1 MKFRITSKDLIIFV
15 IFCLFLLYLCAI
27 SVLNFI
33 NFGAEGRL
41 WGLNPIPAFSGVYL
55 PITLLLFF
63 VALIMIFSSVSSY
76 IFEKDGKKGLGI
88 IVKEKEEKGYSNWAK
103 DKDIKTD
110 RDVEKIITTDPTL
123 KAAGVPLCTGK
134 NNEMWVDNGE
144 YHTLVIGSSGSGK
157 SRCVVKPMVN
167 LLAKKGESMIITD
180 PKGELYVASA
190 NKLKELGYKV
200 IVLNFRDPLK
210 GNAWNP
216 LTLPYQYYKNG
227 NMDKATELLDDV
239 ALNILYDANNKGEP
253 FWERSAADYFSGL
266 ALGLFQDAKEEEI
279 NINSISLMATV
290 GDERLGA
297 SNYSKEY
304 FLLKGESSSAYT
316 FASGTIN
323 APNDT
328 KGGIVST
335 FRQKIRLFASRENLS
350 EMLGHS
356 DFSIL
361 DIGREK
367 TAVFI
372 VVHDEKTTYHAL
384 ATIFIKQ
391 CYETLIDVAQE
402 NSGKLPIRTNFILDE
417 FANMPPLKDVDSM
430 VTAARSR
437 QMRFTF
443 IIQNFAQ
450 LNDVYGKEVAEVI
463 RGNCGN
469 TIYLISTELAALEEI
484 SKMCGEVK
492 SKEKDKT
499 ASTPLVTVTDLQK
512 LKLGEAILMR
522 IRKSPFKT
530 KLPFNDKVDWGY
542 QVVDANFPQR
552 EAKPVALFDMKA
564 FVNEKKKEKSMA
576 NFGNNPFGSP
586 NGFGSNPFD
595 IPINPFASNNPFA
608 ASNPFGSN
616 PQTSSSLNPFDNNKI
631 DLDAMMR
638 DIDKKIAELD
648 AEEARQKEAL
658 NNKLPDNKAMTEAA
672 LKNLEDSVKKP
683 NIDDYL
689 GMTMKFDSTKLNEA
703 AKEESK
709 KLDDKV
715 SSPKIEPVEPKVILP
730 DPIMEAKSAE
740 AKPIEEKPKEE
751 VKVEIPELKVEE
763 SDVKPE
769 PMKVSIDTNYE
780 LPNYASVTDAKDN
793 DIVEILDEEPKPEI
807 KTTPVTND
815 NLVIESNKEDKPK
828 INVDVDSV
836 VVNNNIISD
845 DEFFDDFFGDDDY

>member
-63 VALIMIFSSVSSY
+63 LALIMIFSSVSSY
-76 IFEKDGKKGLGI
+76 VFEREKKGLGI
-88 IVKEKEEKGYSNWAK
+88 IVKEKEEKGYSSWAK

-110 RDVEKIITTDPTL
+110 RDIAKVITTDATL
-123 KAAGVPLCTGK
+123 NAAGVPLCTGK

-180 PKGELYVASA
+180 PKGELYVAAA

-216 LTLPYQYYKNG
+216 LTLPYQYYKMG

-253 FWERSAADYFSGL
+253 FWEKSAADYFSGL

-279 NINSISLMATV
+279 NINSISLMATI
-290 GDERLGA
+290 GEERLGA
-297 SNYSKEY
+297 SNYAKEY

-323 APNDT
+323 APSDT

-402 NSGKLPIRTNFILDE
+402 NGGKLPIRTNFILDE

-512 LKLGEAILMR
+512 LKFGEAILMR

-542 QVVDANFPQR
+542 QASDASFPQR
-552 EAKPVALFDMKA
+552 AAKPVALFDIKG

-576 NFGNNPFGSP
+576 NFGNSP
-586 NGFGSNPFD
+586 FGSNPGFGGNPFD
-595 IPINPFASNNPFA
+595 MPFNPFASNNPFA
-608 ASNPFGSN
+608 TSNPFQSTPIKSEPSNPFGGS
-616 PQTSSSLNPFDNNKI
+616 NKI

-648 AEEARQKEAL
+648 AEEARQKENL
-658 NNKLPDNKAMTEAA
+658 NNKIPDSKAMTEAA

-689 GMTMKFDSTKLNEA
+689 GMTMKLDTS
-703 AKEESK
+703 
-709 KLDDKV
+709 KLDSK
-715 SSPKIEPVEPKVILP
+715 PKEDI
-730 DPIMEAKSAE
+730 
-740 AKPIEEKPKEE
+740 KPIEK
-751 VKVEIPELKVEE
+751 EIPIEQPKQKKVEE
-763 SDVKPE
+763 EPKLTEKIPEIISEKEVTPKEIPKPIESEINKSE
-769 PMKVSIDTNYE
+769 PIKVSIDTNYE
-780 LPNYASVTDAKDN
+780 LPSYNDLSSEKDTE
-793 DIVEILDEEPKPEI
+793 DVEVLDEVPKTEI

-815 NLVIESNKEDKPK
+815 NLVIESKKEDKPK

>member
-63 VALIMIFSSVSSY
+63 LALIMIFSSVSSY
-76 IFEKDGKKGLGI
+76 VFEREKKGLGI
-88 IVKEKEEKGYSNWAK
+88 IVKEKEEKGYSSWAK

-110 RDVEKIITTDPTL
+110 RDVAKVITTDATL
-123 KAAGVPLCTGK
+123 NAAGVPLCTGK

-180 PKGELYVASA
+180 PKGELYVAAA

-200 IVLNFRDPLK
+200 IILNFRDPLK

-216 LTLPYQYYKNG
+216 LTLPYQYYKMG

-253 FWERSAADYFSGL
+253 FWEKSAADYFSGL

-279 NINSISLMATV
+279 NINSISLMATI
-290 GDERLGA
+290 GEERLGA
-297 SNYSKEY
+297 SNYAKEY

-323 APNDT
+323 APSDT

-402 NSGKLPIRTNFILDE
+402 NGGKLPIRTNFILDE

-512 LKLGEAILMR
+512 LKFGEAILMR

-542 QVVDANFPQR
+542 QASDASFPQR
-552 EAKPVALFDMKA
+552 AAKPVALFDIKG

-576 NFGNNPFGSP
+576 NFGNSP
-586 NGFGSNPFD
+586 FGSNPGFGGNPFD
-595 IPINPFASNNPFA
+595 MPFNPFASNNPFA
-608 ASNPFGSN
+608 TSNPFQSTPIKSEPSNPFGGS
-616 PQTSSSLNPFDNNKI
+616 NKI

-648 AEEARQKEAL
+648 AEEARQKENL
-658 NNKLPDNKAMTEAA
+658 NNKIPDSKAMTEAA

-689 GMTMKFDSTKLNEA
+689 GMTMKLDTS
-703 AKEESK
+703 
-709 KLDDKV
+709 KLDSK
-715 SSPKIEPVEPKVILP
+715 PKEDI
-730 DPIMEAKSAE
+730 
-740 AKPIEEKPKEE
+740 KPIEKEIPIEQPEQKKVVEEPKLTEKIPEIISEKEVTPKEIPKPIE
-751 VKVEIPELKVEE
+751 SEINK
-763 SDVKPE
+763 SE
-769 PMKVSIDTNYE
+769 PIKVSIDTNYE
-780 LPNYASVTDAKDN
+780 LPSYNDLSSEKDAED
-793 DIVEILDEEPKPEI
+793 VEVLDELPKTEI

-815 NLVIESNKEDKPK
+815 NLVIESKKEDKPK

>member
-63 VALIMIFSSVSSY
+63 LALIMIFSSVSSY
-76 IFEKDGKKGLGI
+76 VFEREKKGLGI
-88 IVKEKEEKGYSNWAK
+88 IVKEKEEKGYSSWAK

-110 RDVEKIITTDPTL
+110 RDVAKVITTDATL
-123 KAAGVPLCTGK
+123 NAAGVPLCTGK

-180 PKGELYVASA
+180 PKGELYVAAA

-216 LTLPYQYYKNG
+216 LTLPYQYYKMG

-253 FWERSAADYFSGL
+253 FWEKSAADYFSGL

-279 NINSISLMATV
+279 NINSISLMATI
-290 GDERLGA
+290 GEERLGA
-297 SNYSKEY
+297 SNYAKEY

-323 APNDT
+323 APSDT

-335 FRQKIRLFASRENLS
+335 FRQKIRLFASREILS

-402 NSGKLPIRTNFILDE
+402 NGGKLPIRTNFILDE

-512 LKLGEAILMR
+512 LKFGEAILMR

-542 QVVDANFPQR
+542 QASDASFPQR
-552 EAKPVALFDMKA
+552 AAKPVALFDIKG

-576 NFGNNPFGSP
+576 NFGNSP
-586 NGFGSNPFD
+586 FGSNPGFGGNPFD
-595 IPINPFASNNPFA
+595 MPFNPFASNNPFA
-608 ASNPFGSN
+608 TSNPFQSTPIKSEPSNPFGGS
-616 PQTSSSLNPFDNNKI
+616 NKI

-648 AEEARQKEAL
+648 AEEARQKENL
-658 NNKLPDNKAMTEAA
+658 NNKIPDSKAMTEAA

-689 GMTMKFDSTKLNEA
+689 GMTMKLDTS
-703 AKEESK
+703 
-709 KLDDKV
+709 KLDSK
-715 SSPKIEPVEPKVILP
+715 PKEDI
-730 DPIMEAKSAE
+730 
-740 AKPIEEKPKEE
+740 KPIEKEIPIEQPEQKKVEEEPKITE
-751 VKVEIPELKVEE
+751 EIPEIIKEKEVTPKETPKLI
-763 SDVKPE
+763 KPE
-769 PMKVSIDTNYE
+769 INKSEPIKVSIDTNYE
-780 LPNYASVTDAKDN
+780 LPSYNDLSSEKDAED
-793 DIVEILDEEPKPEI
+793 VEVLDEVPKTEI

-815 NLVIESNKEDKPK
+815 NLVIESKKEDKPK

>member
-63 VALIMIFSSVSSY
+63 LALIMIFSSVSSY
-76 IFEKDGKKGLGI
+76 VFEREKKGLGI
-88 IVKEKEEKGYSNWAK
+88 IVKEKEEKGYSSWAK

-110 RDVEKIITTDPTL
+110 RDVAKVITTDATL
-123 KAAGVPLCTGK
+123 NAAGVPLCTGK

-180 PKGELYVASA
+180 PKGELYVAAA

-200 IVLNFRDPLK
+200 IILNFRDPLK

-216 LTLPYQYYKNG
+216 LTLPYQYYKMG

-253 FWERSAADYFSGL
+253 FWEKSAADYFSGL

-279 NINSISLMATV
+279 NINSISLMATI
-290 GDERLGA
+290 GEERLGA
-297 SNYSKEY
+297 SNYAKEY

-323 APNDT
+323 APSDT

-402 NSGKLPIRTNFILDE
+402 NGGKLPIRTNFILDE

-512 LKLGEAILMR
+512 LKFGEAILMR

-542 QVVDANFPQR
+542 QASDASFPQR
-552 EAKPVALFDMKA
+552 AAKPVALFDIKG

-576 NFGNNPFGSP
+576 NFGNSP
-586 NGFGSNPFD
+586 FGSNPGFGGNPFD
-595 IPINPFASNNPFA
+595 MPFNPFASNNPFA
-608 ASNPFGSN
+608 TSNPFQSTPTKPETSNPFGGS
-616 PQTSSSLNPFDNNKI
+616 NKI

-648 AEEARQKEAL
+648 AEEARQKENL
-658 NNKLPDNKAMTEAA
+658 NNKIPDSKAMTEAA

-689 GMTMKFDSTKLNEA
+689 GMTMKLDTS
-703 AKEESK
+703 
-709 KLDDKV
+709 KLDSK
-715 SSPKIEPVEPKVILP
+715 PKEDI
-730 DPIMEAKSAE
+730 
-740 AKPIEEKPKEE
+740 KPIEKEIPIEQPEQKKVEEEPKITE
-751 VKVEIPELKVEE
+751 EIPEIIKEKEVTPKENPKLI
-763 SDVKPE
+763 KPE
-769 PMKVSIDTNYE
+769 INKSEPIKVSIDTNYE
-780 LPNYASVTDAKDN
+780 LPSYNDLSSEKDAED
-793 DIVEILDEEPKPEI
+793 VEVLDEVPKTEI

-815 NLVIESNKEDKPK
+815 NLVIESKKEDKPK